1 MNVYGDFENVWKRF
15 EGLARGKITEK
26 SGQAPLTAAAAGLAV
41 STAAAVWTDRYDPC
55 GKWLET
61 LRSEN
66 AEKARQIAEILQS
79 IELVEVPP
87 EKQISDLSVI
97 GVSAGGALVGAGI
110 SIKVFHAGMLGSAAS
125 TILPAIALYPIMKRA
140 QSEKRRRRGLLS
152 NMSDSS
158 AAFAGLLWRYS
169 NSQRGA

>member
-66 AEKARQIAEILQS
+66 AEKARQIAETLQS

-140 QSEKRRRRGLLS
+140 QSEKRKAAEKRLIEQYVGQLGSIRGLIMEILK
-152 NMSDSS
+152 
-158 AAFAGLLWRYS
+158 
-169 NSQRGA
+169 